1 MRRKILSA
9 AAPACLLVGVTPL
22 SASADVVTPGTPAPP
37 ASASATA
44 ARVSDQIAI
53 SDTSAKADESKG
65 DASAAVISLGGQPFL
80 GTGGS
85 DSGEGESQGALIDTV
100 DKSPVRIQVAPWKTR
115 AAGQTNSTED
125 KRTSSAS
132 AALARVEV
140 PDQAE
145 IKVLTSD
152 SNAEH
157 TTTKSTGRSTSDA
170 ADITIGDLRLVLL
183 HSEVNSDAKGSS
195 YLVGLNG
202 TTIGTQEQLGQLC
215 ALDVSGVAAIS
226 CLTAAG
232 GTANGVTSGTAEVL
246 GVESILPFNPASAFT
261 TTGTSGTG
269 TAPSI
274 LQSVAS
280 SVGTVEGPRAAAAT
294 APLAAPA
301 PVEAA
306 GLPRTGAAVGGL
318 AASGLFGLLAGIA
331 MRLFGRRRGA

>member
-22 SASADVVTPGTPAPP
+22 SASADVITPGTPAPP

-44 ARVSDQIAI
+44 ARVSDQIAV

-65 DASAAVISLGGQPFL
+65 DASAAVISIGGKPAL

-85 DSGEGESQGALIDTV
+85 ESGEGESQGSLVDTV
-100 DKSPVRIQVAPWKTR
+100 DKSPVRVQVAPWKSR
-115 AAGQTNSTED
+115 AAGQKDTTED
-125 KRTSSAS
+125 KRVSSAS

-157 TTTKSTGRSTSDA
+157 TSMKSTGQSTSDA
-170 ADITIGDLRLVLL
+170 ATITIGSLRLVLL
-183 HSEVNSDAKGSS
+183 HSEVNSDAKGTS

-232 GTANGVTSGTAEVL
+232 GTANGITSGSAEVL
-246 GVESILPFNPASAFT
+246 GVESVLPFNPASAFS
-261 TTGTSGTG
+261 TTGTTGAG

-274 LQSVAS
+274 LESVAS
-280 SVGTVEGPRAAAAT
+280 SVPFEAPRAAAT
-294 APLAAPA
+294 APLGAPA

-318 AASGLFGLLAGIA
+318 AASGLFGLLAGLA
-331 MRLFGRRRGA
+331 MRLFGRKRVVR